1 VRATSRAGVLL
12 LLLVLGLATA
22 GGGEEVRPASPVIEG
37 VRIGTAGGQLRLEV
51 IGSERLSYLVVDSL
65 EPPTLS
71 LFFANTAFAFPAWSR
86 EFADGPLRRVSA
98 VVLGRSEGLLAR
110 IDLEFARPVAYQFR
124 QSDRW
129 LVVSADVAG
138 PPSPVVVGSVEAA
151 EAPPELLASSEQ
163 PAPAPAPAPAP
174 PPSATPAPLPTPA
187 PAPAPARAPAAAP
200 APSPPAVAAAPAP
213 AAPAPAASP
222 PAVAPAPTPPAPRV
236 ASVPSPARIARV
248 RRISP
253 AGSADEVRV
262 TVESDGPLTARAF
275 VLADPPRLV
284 VDFEN
289 TATDLGQVSI
299 PAGGPLVARVRS
311 SQLRVSPTPVVRV
324 VLDLLKPVSYRV
336 EPHAG
341 GATIRVSPGAAR

>member
-1 VRATSRAGVLL
+1 MVLL
-12 LLLVLGLATA
+12 LAISFATA
-22 GGGEEVRPASPVIEG
+22 GGADEVRPASPVIEG
-37 VRIGTAGGQLRLEV
+37 VRVGTAGGQLRLEV
-51 IGSERLSYLVVDSL
+51 LASERLTYLVVDTP

-86 EFADGPLRRVSA
+86 EFSDGPLRRVA
-98 VVLGRSEGLLAR
+98 GVVLGRSEGLLAR
-110 IDLEFARPVAYQFR
+110 IDLEFARPVTYQFR

-129 LVVSADVAG
+129 LVVSVDVAG
-138 PPSPVVVGSVEAA
+138 PPSPVVVGNVETA
-151 EAPPELLASSEQ
+151 EPAPELLASSPP
-163 PAPAPAPAPAP
+163 PAPAPAPAPAAPAP
-174 PPSATPAPLPTPA
+174 PPPVVAAPA
-187 PAPAPARAPAAAP
+187 PAPAPARAPALLPPPAP
-200 APSPPAVAAAPAP
+200 AP
-213 AAPAPAASP
+213 APAPAASP
-222 PAVAPAPTPPAPRV
+222 PAVAPAPAPPAPRV
-236 ASVPSPARIARV
+236 ASVPGPARIARI
-248 RRISP
+248 RRINP

-262 TVESDGPLTARAF
+262 TVESDGPLTPRAF
-275 VLADPPRLV
+275 VLADPLRLV

-341 GATIRVSPGAAR
+341 GATIRVSPGPAR